1 MSRQA
6 VAALLLITGAVAL
19 AGHGRSGGREPA
31 AGPVKLSGA
40 GDQASAGF
48 RLQAG
53 ISTWKVSHDGR
64 SNFQVSLLSGDG
76 KTTVM
81 PINEIGRFRGT
92 QAVRVAKAGGYLLN
106 VKADGKWAIT
116 IEQPRPADAPGKP
129 LEVTGKGPSVTR
141 FVTLP
146 KGVSVFKV
154 RHRGEGVFRVKV
166 LDLEGRVVE
175 QVAAAVGA
183 YGGSKAIT
191 IEAGGIYLV
200 NIYADGEWALKAE

>member
-6 VAALLLITGAVAL
+6 VAVLLITGVVAL
-19 AGHGRSGGREPA
+19 AGHGRSDGREPA
-31 AGPVKLSGA
+31 AGPIKRSGA
-40 GDQASAGF
+40 GDQASTKF

-53 ISTWKVSHDGR
+53 LSTWQISHDGR

-81 PINEIGRFRGT
+81 PVNEIGRFRGT
-92 QAVRVAKAGGYLLN
+92 QAVRVAKAGEYLLN
-106 VKADGKWAIT
+106 VKADGKWAVT
-116 IEQPRPADAPGKP
+116 IEQPGPADAPNKP
-129 LEVTGKGPSVTR
+129 LEATGKGPSVTG

-154 RHRGEGVFRVKV
+154 SHRGDGVFRVKV
-166 LDLEGRVVE
+166 VDLEGRVVE
-175 QVAAAVGA
+175 QVAAAIGA

-191 IEAGGIYLV
+191 IEEEGIYLV
-200 NIYADGEWALKAE
+200 NVYANGEWAVKVE